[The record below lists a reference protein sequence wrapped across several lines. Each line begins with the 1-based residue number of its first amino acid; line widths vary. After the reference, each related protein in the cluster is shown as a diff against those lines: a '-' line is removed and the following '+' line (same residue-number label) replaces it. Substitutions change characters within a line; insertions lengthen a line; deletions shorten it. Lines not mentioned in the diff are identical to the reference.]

1 MVSKLKQRRMRRLK
15 ADLWWWREE
24 AKDLHARVMEQAD
37 EIAAL
42 RKLVI
47 RVPMPVLVTKDI
59 AEKINSQNFQSFCPY
74 CGAER
79 SLSPGSIHACK
90 EPA

>member
-1 MVSKLKQRRMRRLK
+1 MPSKLKLRRQRRLK

-42 RKLVI
+42 RRQI
-47 RVPMPVLVTKDI
+47 FRVPMPVLVTARIIKQMAPATSEPEICLKCND
-59 AEKINSQNFQSFCPY
+59 
-74 CGAER
+74 GAR
-79 SLSPGSIHACK
+79 LGCSSCAYRLK
-90 EPA
+90 

>member
-1 MVSKLKQRRMRRLK
+1 MVSKLKQRRLRRLK

-42 RKLVI
+42 RQQI
-47 RVPMPVLVTKDI
+47 FRVPMPVLVPASVMKLVAPATSEPVICLKCND
-59 AEKINSQNFQSFCPY
+59 
-74 CGAER
+74 GAR
-79 SLSPGSIHACK
+79 LGCSSCAYRLK
-90 EPA
+90 